1 MKRLFYSLIS
11 CAIGLSMSA
20 QASTQLLYS
29 YNFDGMNDSGL
40 TAINH
45 NLSETPGSGVW
56 TKTSGDYLNYSPGVL
71 GSTSAYR
78 SNSGKLTLSSDSS
91 NSLGVNAT
99 DGFSLSFS
107 VKDDSIGT
115 YKEMLNITSS
125 TGDTIISKKNSG
137 NATTAGAW
145 EFFNNGTAQSNNIG
159 NWAQATVPLDK
170 YMNIVLTFQNGTLLG
185 YKDGVQFM
193 TATGVNFDGDVKSIQ
208 FGKEGSAIFD
218 DVALYSGV
226 LNQGDITYLA
236 TNHPKQFSEGGI
248 PEPTT
253 ISLGIIGLGLLALRR
268 RRA

>member
-29 YNFDGMNDSGL
+29 YNFDGMNDSASAL
-40 TAINH
+40 DAINN
-45 NLSETPGSGVW
+45 NLSTTPGTGAW
-56 TKTSGDYLNYSPGVL
+56 TKTGGFANYAPGVL
-71 GSTSAYR
+71 GSTAAYR
-78 SNSGKLTLSSDSS
+78 SNTGKLTLSSDSS

-107 VKDDSIGT
+107 VKDDSIAT
-115 YKEMLNITSS
+115 YSEMLTITSS
-125 TGDTIISKKNSG
+125 TGDTIISKKDSG
-137 NATTAGAW
+137 NASTAGAW
-145 EFFNNGTAQSNNIG
+145 EFFNNGNNIA
-159 NWAQATVPLDK
+159 NWAEATVPRDK

-185 YKDGVQFM
+185 YKDGEKFM

-208 FGKEGSAIFD
+208 FGKNGSAIFD

-236 TNHPKQFSEGGI
+236 TNHPKQFSEGSI

>member
-1 MKRLFYSLIS
+1 
-11 CAIGLSMSA
+11 MSA

-40 TAINH
+40 EAINH
-45 NLSETPGSGVW
+45 NLSTTPGTGAW
-56 TKTSGDYLNYSPGVL
+56 TKTGGYLNYSPGVL
-71 GSTSAYR
+71 GSTAAYR
-78 SNSGKLTLSSDSS
+78 SNTGKLTLSSDSS

-107 VKDDSIGT
+107 VKDDSIVT
-115 YKEMLNITSS
+115 FKEMLNITSS
-125 TGDTIISKKNSG
+125 TGDTIISRKGDGDTS
-137 NATTAGAW
+137 TAGAW
-145 EFFNNGTAQSNNIG
+145 EFFNNGTAQANNIG
-159 NWAQATVPLDK
+159 NWAEATVPRDK

-208 FGKEGSAIFD
+208 FGKDGSAIFD

-236 TNHPKQFSEGGI
+236 TNHPKQFSEGSI